1 MKFRA
6 YCIIVL
12 SETAGVLNEIIKISE
27 RNPSV
32 IDGKG
37 LFIATF
43 VSTSTAEEITEYFK
57 LNNRNFMVFELK
69 TDTSGFHITKDNI
82 NEGLFGFLK
91 GFYDNEQNDMTNK
104 LMEDIQMSSTTRN
117 VKKNNL
123 DNKPKTKVT
132 KDVLASTE
140 EKISKM
146 SKDEKSIY
154 LNEIIDKG
162 VENLT
167 EEDKKILELLAK

>member
-12 SETAGVLNEIIKISE
+12 SETTGVLKEIVKISE
-27 RNPSV
+27 INPNY

-43 VSTSTAEEITEYFK
+43 TSTASVVELTEYFK

-69 TDTSGFHITKDNI
+69 DDSSGFNIIKDNI

-91 GFYDNEQNDMTNK
+91 NFYSDEQTAK
-104 LMEDIQMSSTTRN
+104 LMEDIQMSSTTKNTKRSELN
-117 VKKNNL
+117 DKPKKQPPKKNDL
-123 DNKPKTKVT
+123 V
-132 KDVLASTE
+132 STE
-140 EKISKM
+140 EKIAKM
-146 SKDEKSIY
+146 SKDEKSNY

-167 EEDKKILELLAK
+167 EDDKKILELLAK